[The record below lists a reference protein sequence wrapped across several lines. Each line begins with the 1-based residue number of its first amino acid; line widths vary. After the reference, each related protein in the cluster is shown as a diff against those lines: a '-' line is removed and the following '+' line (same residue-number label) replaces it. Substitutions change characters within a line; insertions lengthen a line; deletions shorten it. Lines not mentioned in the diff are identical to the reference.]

1 MDFDQFF
8 KSMIIISQKIFL
20 DSDLRTSLQ
29 LLCNSFITPI
39 EDMISQTDR
48 GDSNNQIAQL
58 MEVLKDEYM
67 VEILSCVHKTL
78 IPYYHFYA
86 NQKTSLLNFDQFTK
100 FCLDFGIFPDILSK
114 SKIMR
119 FFSTLSGFYQ

>member
-1 MDFDQFF
+1 
-8 KSMIIISQKIFL
+8 
-20 DSDLRTSLQ
+20 
-29 LLCNSFITPI
+29 
-39 EDMISQTDR
+39 
-48 GDSNNQIAQL
+48 

-86 NQKTSLLNFDQFTK
+86 HPKTGLLTFDQFTK
-100 FCLDFGIFPDILSK
+100 FCLDFAIFPDILSK

-119 FFSTLSGFYQ
+119 FFSTLSCFY

>member
-8 KSMIIISQKIFL
+8 KSMIIISQKIFV
-20 DSDLRTSLQ
+20 DYDLRTSVQ

-39 EDMISQTDR
+39 EEMISQTDR
-48 GDSNNQIAQL
+48 GDGNNQIAQL

-86 NQKTSLLNFDQFTK
+86 SQKNSLLNFD
-100 FCLDFGIFPDILSK
+100 
-114 SKIMR
+114 
-119 FFSTLSGFYQ
+119 